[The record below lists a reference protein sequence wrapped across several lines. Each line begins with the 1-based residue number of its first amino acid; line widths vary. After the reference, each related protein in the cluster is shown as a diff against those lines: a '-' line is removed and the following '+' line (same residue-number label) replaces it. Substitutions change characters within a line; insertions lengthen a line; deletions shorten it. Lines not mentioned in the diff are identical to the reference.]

1 MIAGTDPIMLCA
13 RGLNVFRY
21 RKYLEIYH
29 KPIVLFKC
37 WSLFFFKQFILVNPP
52 KLVPRYL
59 VKGQSYIKLIISY
72 I

>member
-1 MIAGTDPIMLCA
+1 MIAGTDPTMLCA

-29 KPIVLFKC
+29 TPIMLFKC
-37 WSLFFFKQFILVNPP
+37 RSLFFLKQFILDNPP

-59 VKGQSYIKLIISY
+59 GKGQSYIKLIISY